1 MKILVIGDSCTDVF
15 VYGQIDRLCP
25 EAPVP
30 IFQSVSQKENGGMA
44 RNVKNNLVALGAD
57 VHIISNDNGMKKVR
71 YVDTNSNQMI
81 MRLDENDVCGR
92 IENLRDMSFSDYDAI
107 VISDYNKGFL
117 HVDDIQYICEKYED
131 VFIDTKK
138 EIDDWIMNV
147 KYIKI
152 NSIEYNNNV
161 KYIKRNDNWL
171 KDKLIV
177 TRGKYGCEFNGNMFD
192 VEDVPIKDVSGAGDT
207 VIATFALS
215 DVCGSHPNDSAW
227 LANLAAGRVCEEV
240 GVVPIDTNS
249 LMAIVNH
256 HHD

>member
-30 IFQSVSQKENGGMA
+30 IFQPVSQKENGGMA

-138 EIDDWIMNV
+138 EIDNWIMNV
-147 KYIKI
+147 KFIKI

-161 KYIKRNDNWL
+161 KYIKKNNNWL
-171 KDKLIV
+171 NDKLIV
-177 TRGKYGCEFNGNMFD
+177 TRCKYGCEFNGNIFD
-192 VEDVPIKDVSGAGDT
+192 VENVPIKDVSGAGDT
-207 VIATFALS
+207 FLSALVVEYVKSQDIIKSIRFAQKCTTM
-215 DVCGSHPNDSAW
+215 V
-227 LANLAAGRVCEEV
+227 VQKQ
-240 GVVPIDTNS
+240 GVTTV
-249 LMAIVNH
+249 
-256 HHD
+256 

>member
-30 IFQSVSQKENGGMA
+30 IFQPVSQKENGGMA

-92 IENLRDMSFSDYDAI
+92 IENLRDMLFSDYDAI

-138 EIDDWIMNV
+138 EIDNWIMNV
-147 KYIKI
+147 KFIKI

-161 KYIKRNDNWL
+161 KYIKKNNNWL
-171 KDKLIV
+171 NDKLIV
-177 TRGKYGCEFNGNMFD
+177 TRGKYGCEFNGNIFD
-192 VEDVPIKDVSGAGDT
+192 VENVPIKDVSGAGDT
-207 VIATFALS
+207 FLSALVVEYIKSQDIIKSIRFAQKCTTM
-215 DVCGSHPNDSAW
+215 V
-227 LANLAAGRVCEEV
+227 VQKQ
-240 GVVPIDTNS
+240 GVTTV
-249 LMAIVNH
+249 
-256 HHD
+256 

>member
-30 IFQSVSQKENGGMA
+30 TFQPVSQKENGGMA

-107 VISDYNKGFL
+107 VISDYDKGFL

-161 KYIKRNDNWL
+161 KYIKRNDNHQNKIQSYREKNL
-171 KDKLIV
+171 SKPLI
-177 TRGKYGCEFNGNMFD
+177 EDEPMD
-192 VEDVPIKDVSGAGDT
+192 VE
-207 VIATFALS
+207 
-215 DVCGSHPNDSAW
+215 
-227 LANLAAGRVCEEV
+227 
-240 GVVPIDTNS
+240 PIDELFKSNIQDPS
-249 LMAIVNH
+249 FKEKEIS
-256 HHD
+256 DIEDPW

>member
-1 MKILVIGDSCTDVF
+1 
-15 VYGQIDRLCP
+15 
-25 EAPVP
+25 
-30 IFQSVSQKENGGMA
+30 
-44 RNVKNNLVALGAD
+44 
-57 VHIISNDNGMKKVR
+57 MKKVR

-177 TRGKYGCEFNGNMFD
+177 TRGKYGCEFNGNIFD
-192 VEDVPIKDVSGAGDT
+192 VENVPIKDVSGAGDT
-207 VIATFALS
+207 FLSALVVEYIKSQDIIKSIRFAQKCTTM
-215 DVCGSHPNDSAW
+215 V
-227 LANLAAGRVCEEV
+227 VQKQ
-240 GVVPIDTNS
+240 GVTTV
-249 LMAIVNH
+249 
-256 HHD
+256 

>member
-1 MKILVIGDSCTDVF
+1 
-15 VYGQIDRLCP
+15 
-25 EAPVP
+25 
-30 IFQSVSQKENGGMA
+30 
-44 RNVKNNLVALGAD
+44 
-57 VHIISNDNGMKKVR
+57 
-71 YVDTNSNQMI
+71 
-81 MRLDENDVCGR
+81 
-92 IENLRDMSFSDYDAI
+92 MSFSDYDAI

-177 TRGKYGCEFNGNMFD
+177 TRGKYGCEFNGNIFD
-192 VEDVPIKDVSGAGDT
+192 VENVPIKDVSGAGDT
-207 VIATFALS
+207 FLSALVVEYIKSQDIIKSIRFAQKCTTM
-215 DVCGSHPNDSAW
+215 V
-227 LANLAAGRVCEEV
+227 VQKQ
-240 GVVPIDTNS
+240 GVTTV
-249 LMAIVNH
+249 
-256 HHD
+256 

>member
-30 IFQSVSQKENGGMA
+30 IFQPVSQKENGGMA
-44 RNVKNNLVALGAD
+44 RNVKNNLVALGAN

-117 HVDDIQYICEKYED
+117 HVDDIRYICEKYED

-207 VIATFALS
+207 FLSALVVEYIKRQDIIKSIRFAQKCTTM
-215 DVCGSHPNDSAW
+215 V
-227 LANLAAGRVCEEV
+227 VQKQ
-240 GVVPIDTNS
+240 GVTTV
-249 LMAIVNH
+249 
-256 HHD
+256 

>member
-30 IFQSVSQKENGGMA
+30 IFQPVSQKENGGMA

-107 VISDYNKGFL
+107 VISDYDKGFL

-147 KYIKI
+147 KFIKI

-161 KYIKRNDNWL
+161 KYIKKNNHWL
-171 KDKLIV
+171 NDKLIV
-177 TRGKYGCEFNGNMFD
+177 TRGKYGCEFNGNIFD
-192 VEDVPIKDVSGAGDT
+192 VENVPIKDVSGAGDT
-207 VIATFALS
+207 FLSALVVEYIKSQDIIKSIRFAQKCTTM
-215 DVCGSHPNDSAW
+215 V
-227 LANLAAGRVCEEV
+227 VQKQ
-240 GVVPIDTNS
+240 GVTTV
-249 LMAIVNH
+249 
-256 HHD
+256 

>member
-1 MKILVIGDSCTDVF
+1 M
-15 VYGQIDRLCP
+15 CP

-30 IFQSVSQKENGGMA
+30 IFQPVSQKENGGMA

-107 VISDYNKGFL
+107 VISDYDKGFL

-138 EIDDWIMNV
+138 EMKN
-147 KYIKI
+147 YFGLSGLKI
-152 NSIEYNNNV
+152 CAKATKIPLIAIGGINISDVNSILKLKIHGVAMISSLLKGN
-161 KYIKRNDNWL
+161 IKKN
-171 KDKLIV
+171 
-177 TRGKYGCEFNGNMFD
+177 CM
-192 VEDVPIKDVSGAGDT
+192 DVSK
-207 VIATFALS
+207 IIS
-215 DVCGSHPNDSAW
+215 SY
-227 LANLAAGRVCEEV
+227 EK
-240 GVVPIDTNS
+240 I
-249 LMAIVNH
+249 
-256 HHD
+256 

>member
-30 IFQSVSQKENGGMA
+30 IFQPVSQKENGGMA

-171 KDKLIV
+171 NDKLIV
-177 TRGKYGCEFNGNMFD
+177 TRGKYGCEFNGNIFD
-192 VEDVPIKDVSGAGDT
+192 VENVPIKDVSGAGDT
-207 VIATFALS
+207 FLSALVVEYIKSQDIIKSIRFAQKCTTM
-215 DVCGSHPNDSAW
+215 V
-227 LANLAAGRVCEEV
+227 VQKQ
-240 GVVPIDTNS
+240 GVTTV
-249 LMAIVNH
+249 
-256 HHD
+256 

>member
-30 IFQSVSQKENGGMA
+30 IFQPVSQKENGGMA

-107 VISDYNKGFL
+107 VISDYDKGFL

-177 TRGKYGCEFNGNMFD
+177 TRGKYGWEFNGNMFD

-207 VIATFALS
+207 FLSALVVEYIKSQDIIKSIRFAQKCTTM
-215 DVCGSHPNDSAW
+215 V
-227 LANLAAGRVCEEV
+227 VQKQ
-240 GVVPIDTNS
+240 GVTTV
-249 LMAIVNH
+249 
-256 HHD
+256 

>member
-1 MKILVIGDSCTDVF
+1 
-15 VYGQIDRLCP
+15 
-25 EAPVP
+25 
-30 IFQSVSQKENGGMA
+30 
-44 RNVKNNLVALGAD
+44 
-57 VHIISNDNGMKKVR
+57 
-71 YVDTNSNQMI
+71 
-81 MRLDENDVCGR
+81 
-92 IENLRDMSFSDYDAI
+92 MSFSDYDAI

-192 VEDVPIKDVSGAGDT
+192 GEDVPIKDVSGAGDT
-207 VIATFALS
+207 FLSALVVEYIKSQDIIKSIRFAQKCTTM
-215 DVCGSHPNDSAW
+215 V
-227 LANLAAGRVCEEV
+227 VQKQ
-240 GVVPIDTNS
+240 GVTTV
-249 LMAIVNH
+249 
-256 HHD
+256 

>member
-1 MKILVIGDSCTDVF
+1 
-15 VYGQIDRLCP
+15 
-25 EAPVP
+25 
-30 IFQSVSQKENGGMA
+30 
-44 RNVKNNLVALGAD
+44 
-57 VHIISNDNGMKKVR
+57 MKKIR
-71 YVDTNSNQMI
+71 YVDTNSNQMV

-207 VIATFALS
+207 FLSALVVEYIKSQDIIKSIRFAQKCTTM
-215 DVCGSHPNDSAW
+215 V
-227 LANLAAGRVCEEV
+227 VQKQ
-240 GVVPIDTNS
+240 GVTTV
-249 LMAIVNH
+249 
-256 HHD
+256 

>member
-25 EAPVP
+25 EAPGP

-147 KYIKI
+147 KFIKI

-161 KYIKRNDNWL
+161 KYIKKNSNWL

-207 VIATFALS
+207 FLSALVVEYIKSQDIIKSIRFAQKCTTM
-215 DVCGSHPNDSAW
+215 V
-227 LANLAAGRVCEEV
+227 VQKQ
-240 GVVPIDTNS
+240 GVTTV
-249 LMAIVNH
+249 
-256 HHD
+256 

>member
-30 IFQSVSQKENGGMA
+30 IFQPVSQKENGGMA

-138 EIDDWIMNV
+138 EIDNWIMNV
-147 KYIKI
+147 KFIKI

-161 KYIKRNDNWL
+161 KYIKKNNHWL
-171 KDKLIV
+171 NDKLIV
-177 TRGKYGCEFNGNMFD
+177 TRGKYGCEFNGNIFD
-192 VEDVPIKDVSGAGDT
+192 VENVPIKDVSGAGDT
-207 VIATFALS
+207 FLSALVVEYIKSQDIIKSIRFAQKCTTM
-215 DVCGSHPNDSAW
+215 V
-227 LANLAAGRVCEEV
+227 VQKQ
-240 GVVPIDTNS
+240 GVTTV
-249 LMAIVNH
+249 
-256 HHD
+256 

>member
-30 IFQSVSQKENGGMA
+30 IFQPVSQKENGGMA

-107 VISDYNKGFL
+107 VISDYDKGFL

-138 EIDDWIMNV
+138 EIHDWIMNV

-207 VIATFALS
+207 FLSALVVEYIKSQDIIKSIRFAQKCTTM
-215 DVCGSHPNDSAW
+215 V
-227 LANLAAGRVCEEV
+227 VQKQ
-240 GVVPIDTNS
+240 GVTTV
-249 LMAIVNH
+249 
-256 HHD
+256 

>member
-15 VYGQIDRLCP
+15 VYGQIDRLCR

-71 YVDTNSNQMI
+71 YVDTNSNQII

-177 TRGKYGCEFNGNMFD
+177 TRGK
-192 VEDVPIKDVSGAGDT
+192 
-207 VIATFALS
+207 
-215 DVCGSHPNDSAW
+215 
-227 LANLAAGRVCEEV
+227 
-240 GVVPIDTNS
+240 
-249 LMAIVNH
+249 
-256 HHD
+256 

>member
-30 IFQSVSQKENGGMA
+30 IFQPVSQKENGGMA

-207 VIATFALS
+207 FLSALVVEYIKSQDIIKSIRFAQKCTTYVVQQHGVATVNWG
-215 DVCGSHPNDSAW
+215 DV
-227 LANLAAGRVCEEV
+227 
-240 GVVPIDTNS
+240 
-249 LMAIVNH
+249 
-256 HHD
+256 

>member
-30 IFQSVSQKENGGMA
+30 IFQPVSQKQNGGMA

-161 KYIKRNDNWL
+161 KYIRRNDNWL
-171 KDKLIV
+171 NDKLIV
-177 TRGKYGCEFNGNMFD
+177 TRGRYGCEFNGNMFD

-207 VIATFALS
+207 FLSALVVEYVKSQDIIKSIRFAQKCTTM
-215 DVCGSHPNDSAW
+215 V
-227 LANLAAGRVCEEV
+227 VQKQ
-240 GVVPIDTNS
+240 GVTTV
-249 LMAIVNH
+249 
-256 HHD
+256 

>member
-30 IFQSVSQKENGGMA
+30 IFQPVSQKENGGMA
-44 RNVKNNLVALGAD
+44 NNVKNNLIALGAD

-107 VISDYNKGFL
+107 VISDYDKGFL

-147 KYIKI
+147 KFIKI

-161 KYIKRNDNWL
+161 KYIKKNSNWL

-207 VIATFALS
+207 FLSALVVEYIKSQDIIKSIRFAQKCTTM
-215 DVCGSHPNDSAW
+215 V
-227 LANLAAGRVCEEV
+227 VQKQ
-240 GVVPIDTNS
+240 GVTTV
-249 LMAIVNH
+249 
-256 HHD
+256 

>member
-30 IFQSVSQKENGGMA
+30 IFQPVSQKENGGMA
-44 RNVKNNLVALGAD
+44 NNVKNNLIALGAD

-92 IENLRDMSFSDYDAI
+92 IGNLRDISFSDYDAI
-107 VISDYNKGFL
+107 VISDYDKGFL

-147 KYIKI
+147 KFIKI

-161 KYIKRNDNWL
+161 KYIKKNNNWL

-207 VIATFALS
+207 FLSALVVEYIKSQDIIKSIRFAQKCTTM
-215 DVCGSHPNDSAW
+215 V
-227 LANLAAGRVCEEV
+227 VQKQ
-240 GVVPIDTNS
+240 GVTTV
-249 LMAIVNH
+249 
-256 HHD
+256 

>member
-15 VYGQIDRLCP
+15 VYGQIDRMCP

-30 IFQSVSQKENGGMA
+30 IFQPVSKKENGGMA
-44 RNVKNNLVALGAD
+44 RNAKNNLVALGAD
-57 VHIISNDNGMKKVR
+57 VHIISNDNGMKKIR

-81 MRLDENDVCGR
+81 MRLDENDVCSR
-92 IENLRDMSFSDYDAI
+92 IENLKDMSFSDYDAI

-117 HVDDIQYICEKYED
+117 QVEDIQYICEKHNR

-138 EIDDWIMNV
+138 EIDDWVMDADF
-147 KYIKI
+147 IKI

-161 KYIKRNDNWL
+161 KYIKENNNWL

-207 VIATFALS
+207 FLSALVVEYVKSQDIIKAIRFAQKCTTI
-215 DVCGSHPNDSAW
+215 V
-227 LANLAAGRVCEEV
+227 VQKQ
-240 GVVPIDTNS
+240 GVSTV
-249 LMAIVNH
+249 
-256 HHD
+256 

>member
-1 MKILVIGDSCTDVF
+1 
-15 VYGQIDRLCP
+15 
-25 EAPVP
+25 
-30 IFQSVSQKENGGMA
+30 MA
-44 RNVKNNLVALGAD
+44 RNVKNNLDALGAD

-177 TRGKYGCEFNGNMFD
+177 TRGKYGCEFNGNIFD
-192 VEDVPIKDVSGAGDT
+192 VENVPIKDVSGAGDT
-207 VIATFALS
+207 FLSALVVEYIKSQDIIKSIRFAQKCTTM
-215 DVCGSHPNDSAW
+215 V
-227 LANLAAGRVCEEV
+227 VQKQ
-240 GVVPIDTNS
+240 GVTTV
-249 LMAIVNH
+249 
-256 HHD
+256 